1 MTTIH
6 NEITFLQLPN
16 ELQLLV
22 IRYLNNQFISKNL
35 FILKTIY
42 PIYKTIIQD
51 KIRHISQIYDI
62 LFKNDSDA
70 YLFIWKKYDK
80 INGCSKYI
88 LNNFGI
94 SEYLFKRYCLE
105 NNFCPLYRYKVKI
118 KAHTWSMGAEQFQ
131 EANGVILSMQEFKS
145 TVLYKDQRG
154 SIDQIRVGT
163 FNNRLLIIT
172 DERASEL
179 LS

>member
-1 MTTIH
+1 MSELSQLFTRTSRVLRD
-6 NEITFLQLPN
+6 NVIT
-16 ELQLLV
+16 ELQKSNDFL
-22 IRYLNNQFISKNL
+22 
-35 FILKTIY
+35 
-42 PIYKTIIQD
+42 
-51 KIRHISQIYDI
+51 RH
-62 LFKNDSDA
+62 
-70 YLFIWKKYDK
+70 
-80 INGCSKYI
+80 
-88 LNNFGI
+88 
-94 SEYLFKRYCLE
+94 YCLE